1 MVAAQTRLQQDIEG
15 FHFNLGFSGKYYLH
29 GLPEEDDG
37 DRKLIGM
44 VCHTSCKIF
53 RTVCHTS
60 CKIFHTVCD
69 TSCKIVGMVCQIKVQ
84 NSLVWSVCH
93 ISCKLISMVCQN

>member
-53 RTVCHTS
+53 RTVCHN
-60 CKIFHTVCD
+60 
-69 TSCKIVGMVCQIKVQ
+69 SCKIVGMVCQIRLQ

>member
-53 RTVCHTS
+53 HTVCHN
-60 CKIFHTVCD
+60 
-69 TSCKIVGMVCQIKVQ
+69 SCKIVGMVCQIRLQ